1 MPHRRS
7 ADEPDRTPHAR
18 LAEGPLHGIVGYQ
31 LAQAAVVTD
40 AVFEAAVQL
49 PEGLRRLEFSVLCLV
64 QANADVSARQLAKAL
79 NVTPPHV
86 AISLERLEARGFVE
100 RRRSAADAR
109 VQHLRLTRS
118 GSAFVQAAAAR
129 VQAGEVAA
137 LTTLSPAERAMLL
150 ELLHKLARSRLGK
163 API

>member
-1 MPHRRS
+1 MSARRS

-31 LAQAAVVTD
+31 LAQARVVTD

-49 PEGLRRLEFSVLCLV
+49 PEGLRRLEFSMLCLV
-64 QANADVSARQLAKAL
+64 HANAGVSARQLARAL

-86 AISLERLEARGFVE
+86 TIGLDRLETRGLVE
-100 RRRSAADAR
+100 RRRSASDAR
-109 VQHLRLTRS
+109 VQHLRLTRA
-118 GSAFVQAAAAR
+118 GSALVHAATAR
-129 VQAGEVAA
+129 VQAGEAAA
-137 LTTLSPAERAMLL
+137 LHTLSPAERAMLL

-163 API
+163 APS

>member
-1 MPHRRS
+1 MPRRNT

-31 LAQAAVVTD
+31 LAQAGVVTD

-79 NVTPPHV
+79 NVTPPHI
-86 AISLERLEARGFVE
+86 AISLDRLETRGLVA

-109 VQHLRLTRS
+109 VQHLRLTRV
-118 GSAFVQAAAAR
+118 GQTLVQAAVAR
-129 VQAGEVAA
+129 VQAAEAAA
-137 LTTLSPAERAMLL
+137 LATLSPAERAMLL

>member
-1 MPHRRS
+1 MPRRHP

-31 LAQAAVVTD
+31 LAQASVVTD
-40 AVFEAAVQL
+40 AVFDAAVQL

-64 QANADVSARQLAKAL
+64 QANPDVSARQVAKAL

-86 AISLERLEARGFVE
+86 AISLDRLETRGFVE
-100 RRRSAADAR
+100 RRRSTADAR
-109 VQHLRLTRS
+109 VQHLRLTRA
-118 GSAFVQAAAAR
+118 GGALVQAAVAR
-129 VQAGEVAA
+129 VQAGEAAA

-163 API
+163 PPT